1 MAGVRD
7 LTTRER
13 AALRYAY
20 PDIDPDTMRIR
31 SMQPNRKARSARKAQ
46 RQKAHFSCK
55 RSKICSGYETDIQEN
70 ANAEIPDSSYAYL
83 AGTGSQIYAG
93 PKEIS

>member
-1 MAGVRD
+1 MSGVRD

-31 SMQPNRKARSARKAQ
+31 SMQPNRRAWSARKAQ
-46 RQKAHFSCK
+46 RQKAQK
-55 RSKICSGYETDIQEN
+55 QET
-70 ANAEIPDSSYAYL
+70 
-83 AGTGSQIYAG
+83 T
-93 PKEIS
+93 

>member
-1 MAGVRD
+1 MREAGYERNK
-7 LTTRER
+7 TTKG
-13 AALRYAY
+13 
-20 PDIDPDTMRIR
+20 P
-31 SMQPNRKARSARKAQ
+31 
-46 RQKAHFSCK
+46 KAHFSCK
-55 RSKICSGYETDIQEN
+55 RSEICTGYETDIQEN